1 MMLNGVVKK
10 YTWQLMSFL
19 ATDEVF
25 AQTND
30 EGFTTNQPAIWTVSL
45 TFAS

>member
-10 YTWQLMSFL
+10 YTANVIL
-19 ATDEVF
+19 TDEVF